1 MRSNKQNNTHIMNI
15 EYFFVWF
22 SNQSHK
28 TIKNIKLSG
37 KNNATKGAANAAA
50 PGFSINPYPTG
61 FGRIILNC
69 SLDSSP
75 KIKYLK
81 KNCGITSD
89 RSPFVKLPKEN
100 LTVHR
105 TNLLSLDYISKRKIN
120 FSLDC
125 T

>member
-75 KIKYLK
+75 KINYLK
-81 KNCGITSD
+81 KNFCITSN
-89 RSPFVKLPKEN
+89 RSLFVKPNEIN

-105 TNLLSLDYISKRKIN
+105 TNSPVFRFYIKEKVILSLDY
-120 FSLDC
+120 